1 MEFLQSI
8 LDNSQ
13 YAFVTAFILG
23 LMTTLSPCPL
33 AVNIS
38 AMGYISKDIKN
49 KKTVFYNGLIYTL
62 GRAFSYTLLAV
73 IIFLGA
79 DQLNI
84 SMFLQRWG
92 EKILG
97 PLLIIIGFFMLD
109 VFKLKIPSF
118 SKLSDKI
125 SSKNNGTY
133 WGSFALGTLFAMA
146 FCPYSAVLYFMMLI
160 PITIASPSGLYLPVI
175 YAIATGLPVIL
186 FAWLIAFA
194 VGNVGKFYNKIKNV
208 ELWFRRIVSVVFIG
222 VGIYFLIYLFV

>member
-92 EKILG
+92 EKIL
-97 PLLIIIGFFMLD
+97 
-109 VFKLKIPSF
+109 
-118 SKLSDKI
+118 
-125 SSKNNGTY
+125 
-133 WGSFALGTLFAMA
+133 
-146 FCPYSAVLYFMMLI
+146 
-160 PITIASPSGLYLPVI
+160 
-175 YAIATGLPVIL
+175 
-186 FAWLIAFA
+186 
-194 VGNVGKFYNKIKNV
+194 
-208 ELWFRRIVSVVFIG
+208 
-222 VGIYFLIYLFV
+222 

>member
-1 MEFLQSI
+1 
-8 LDNSQ
+8 
-13 YAFVTAFILG
+13 
-23 LMTTLSPCPL
+23 
-33 AVNIS
+33 
-38 AMGYISKDIKN
+38 
-49 KKTVFYNGLIYTL
+49 
-62 GRAFSYTLLAV
+62 
-73 IIFLGA
+73 
-79 DQLNI
+79 
-84 SMFLQRWG
+84 MFLQRWG

-222 VGIYFLIYLFV
+222 VGIYFLTFLFI

>member
-109 VFKLKIPSF
+109 VFKLKIPFF

-146 FCPYSAVLYFMMLI
+146 FCPYSGVLYFGVLI
-160 PITIASPSGLYLPVI
+160 PMTIASPSGLLLPPVF
-175 YAIATGLPVIL
+175 AIATGLPVIII
-186 FAWLIAFA
+186 AWLLAYS
-194 VGNVGKFYNKIKNV
+194 VSNVGKFYNKMSVFQK
-208 ELWFRRIVSVVFIG
+208 WFKWIVAAIFIV
-222 VGIYFLIYLFV
+222 VGIYYIITGI